1 MDHTSPTAKQNQETT
16 NKTNA
21 TSKAKAATTKLTRDT
36 RRGKNKK
43 DPNEIIKYPH
53 FGNKVL
59 NWKLE
64 DQDLDNTKFLKL
76 NIIGVLFTGSWVPP
90 ANEFMVSLTNL
101 YKEVNETEKV
111 FEIVQ
116 ISNER
121 TEKEYKEAITED
133 RPWLYLP
140 YNDVQIQ
147 KMLLDFKIAYLPT
160 FFVVNRDFFI
170 LSDNGRKD
178 MLDYPG
184 TKAYERWYK
193 AYRAR
198 KESLDNKEEENIPE

>member
-1 MDHTSPTAKQNQETT
+1 MEQSTSQTT
-16 NKTNA
+16 KPIQKANEANSNTKPKL
-21 TSKAKAATTKLTRDT
+21 TSKPTRDT

-43 DPNEIIKYPH
+43 DPNEIVKYPH

-64 DQDLDNTKFLKL
+64 EQDLDNNKFIKF
-76 NIIGVLFTGSWVPP
+76 NIIGVLFTGTWCPP
-90 ANEFMVSLTNL
+90 AKEFMITLTNL
-101 YKEVNETEKV
+101 YKEVNASEKV

-140 YNDVQIQ
+140 FNDVYIQ
-147 KMLLDFKIAYLPT
+147 KLILDFKVVYLPT
-160 FFVVNRDFFI
+160 FIIINRDYFI
-170 LSDNGRKD
+170 LSGNGRKD
-178 MLDYPG
+178 MIDYPG
-184 TKAYERWYK
+184 TKAFERWYK

-198 KESLDNKEEENIPE
+198 KESLEYKEEENILE